1 MCVLKS
7 QHTVRIGRE
16 LQVLCG
22 NWLAS
27 NSMDS
32 GRLSWSMVA
41 LVTAL
46 LIPSGSYVEVSAL
59 EEVVSISRSGDKDT
73 YRVSSSNGSCSNE
86 SCAGN
91 FTTYLVEEREC
102 ENDTTLQKSE

>member
-1 MCVLKS
+1 MGCGGSLHNMVL
-7 QHTVRIGRE
+7 VG
-16 LQVLCG
+16 
-22 NWLAS
+22 
-27 NSMDS
+27 
-32 GRLSWSMVA
+32 
-41 LVTAL
+41 AL
-46 LIPSGSYVEVSAL
+46 LIVSGQFDQLSAL

-91 FTTYLVEEREC
+91 LTTYLVEEREC

>member
-1 MCVLKS
+1 MGCYGSLHNMVL
-7 QHTVRIGRE
+7 VG
-16 LQVLCG
+16 
-22 NWLAS
+22 
-27 NSMDS
+27 
-32 GRLSWSMVA
+32 
-41 LVTAL
+41 AL
-46 LIPSGSYVEVSAL
+46 LIVSGQFDQLSAL